1 MRILLRDLTPGTD
14 YSIQLRANDGI
25 NVSDWSRIFALSTTT
40 DTLAPAQPQNLT
52 WDVNQTGFS
61 AKWDAVTQNADASPL
76 LDLAY
81 YIVRIAIPSSTSV
94 DIQTTNNFYDLSFEA
109 NIGFFSTAQAE
120 LECTVFSV
128 DTTGNISVAS
138 TTETATN
145 PAPPDPTGVAAA
157 GVVGG
162 VSMKWDVQTIDDL
175 AAYDVHMSTSGS
187 GFTPSGGNRV
197 YSGTSNTFIFD
208 SSSLGVV
215 HYFKIASRDV
225 FGSLSNYVTVSAT
238 PISPTDVDTTAPDV
252 PTSLSA
258 SMAVDANDSAFAKA
272 DFSWTAPADTDLAGY
287 IVRYKQNASTTY
299 DFIDVP
305 LGTVA
310 VTIGGLVVGIQYN
323 FSVQAYDRSTNRS
336 AFATAVNATAANT
349 APSTPKAPTAVAGV
363 QNIQVSHDLEK
374 ATTGRLEADVAYFE
388 VHLGTTST
396 FTASSATLIGQM
408 QVEPGTT
415 FVSGVF
421 STPVVDSSVAR
432 WVRVIAVD
440 RGGLTSSPSA
450 VAAVTV
456 GLIDNANISNAT
468 ITSAKINDL
477 AANKITAGTGIINA
491 LLIKASLTVDTAGT
505 VESSNYS
512 AGAAGYRLSNKT
524 LEINGGTIR
533 AAALQLQNGHNMLH
547 PAYTDFEFLSTWY
560 SGNIS
565 TSVVS
570 GTLTATIVDTVTITP
585 KYGIQCLRLVRSGGS
600 AGDDSDVWL
609 GASSAAYNVPVEQ
622 STTYIFSV
630 WIHNSTTAKNIQLKA
645 RSSDGTFR
653 SFDTMS
659 SRPANGAWTR
669 YSGTLTTGAYNA
681 ITIGLSTETDG
692 TIYFDGLQL
701 EPQLAGSTSPSTWKP
716 PSQTSID
723 GGIIRTGEIR
733 STALANGLA
742 GQPAWSINVTG
753 AAQFGDATV
762 RGRIVVGDPSNPT
775 ADGSNSR
782 IHSANYSA
790 GTAGWIINNDG
801 SAEFNNVT
809 VRGGSSAGNY
819 VIVGPSGGQQVRL
832 GSTGSSGFVTLT
844 TGRPIEIAFSAITS
858 SVGNSGA
865 ANEYAYMQM
874 LGPTVSGATGQ
885 VSLRL
890 NSQNNDGTSNANASL
905 TLGVSSIIIYDKDQ
919 MTISTPVLYLQN
931 ASSSSPVIRV
941 NAAGGH
947 TGSLL
952 QLQQSSSEK
961 FAVDTAGNTTISG
974 VDIGRGPISSVQIT
988 SNVTGI
994 ASGTETNLMT
1004 VPSMT
1009 FKDGR
1014 AYRLHINGMHES
1026 GAANDRMLYRV
1037 RKGSASTSGTLY
1049 LDALRV
1055 PTSATAGLVTVVNM
1069 SFILENNSGA
1079 DITTALSVNAN
1090 PASGTASFQ
1099 TATTNRAFATVE
1111 DVGVVGSW
1119 SGVSIT

>member
-14 YSIQLRANDGI
+14 YNIQLRANDGTS
-25 NVSDWSRIFALSTTT
+25 VSDWSRIFALATTT
-40 DTLAPAQPQNLT
+40 DTLAPAQPQSLA
-52 WDVNQTGFS
+52 WVVNQSTFS
-61 AKWDAVTQNADASPL
+61 ATWNAVTQNADASPL

-81 YIVRIAIPSSTSV
+81 YIVRIGIPAGAHV
-94 DIQTTNNFYDLSFEA
+94 DIKTTNTFYDLSFDA
-109 NIGFFSTAQAE
+109 NKNFFTTARAV
-120 LECTVFSV
+120 LDCTIFAV

-145 PAPPDPTGVAAA
+145 PAPPDPTGVVAA
-157 GVVGG
+157 GIVGG
-162 VSMKWDVQTIDDL
+162 VSMKWDVQVIDDL
-175 AAYDVHMSTSGS
+175 AAYDVYMSTSGS
-187 GFTPSGGNRV
+187 GFTPSVGNRV
-197 YSGTSNTFIFD
+197 YSGTANIFMFD

-225 FGSLSNYVTVSAT
+225 FGSISNYVTVSAT
-238 PISPTDVDTTAPDV
+238 PISPTDVDTTPPGV
-252 PTSLSA
+252 PTALSA
-258 SMAVDANDSAFAKA
+258 SMTVDTNDSAFAKA
-272 DFSWTAPADTDLAGY
+272 DFSWTAPAATDLAGY
-287 IVRYKQNASTTY
+287 VVRYKQDASTTY

-310 VTIGGLVVGIQYN
+310 ITIGGLVVGIQYN

-336 AFATAVNATAANT
+336 AFATNVNATAANT

-374 ATTGRLEADVAYFE
+374 AATGRLEADVAYFE

-440 RGGLTSSPSA
+440 RGGLASSPSA

-456 GLIDNANISNAT
+456 GLIDNANIANAT

-477 AANKITAGTGIINA
+477 EANKITAGTGIINA
-491 LLIKASLTVDTAGT
+491 LLIKSSLTIDTAGT

-512 AGAAGYRLSNKT
+512 AGVAGYRLSNNT
-524 LEINGGTIR
+524 LEINDGTIR

-560 SGNIS
+560 SGNLS

-585 KYGIQCLRLVRSGGS
+585 KYGLQCLRLVRSGGS

-653 SFDTMS
+653 SFDAMT

-669 YSGTLTTGAYNA
+669 YSGTLTTGAYDA

-716 PSQTSID
+716 PSQTTID

-809 VRGGSSAGNY
+809 VRGGSGSGNY
-819 VIVGPSGGQQVRL
+819 VIVGPSGGRQIRL
-832 GSTGSSGFVTLT
+832 GSTGTTGFMTLT
-844 TGRPIEIAFSAITS
+844 TGSSVELAFAAITNTPI
-858 SVGNSGA
+858 NSGA
-865 ANEYAYMQM
+865 ADEYAQMQIV
-874 LGPTVSGATGQ
+874 GPTVSGATGQ
-885 VSLRL
+885 VYFQL
-890 NSQNNDGTSNANASL
+890 NSQNNDGSSNPNISMRFDGGNAI
-905 TLGVSSIIIYDKDQ
+905 VYDKDVMSIAGQ
-919 MTISTPVLYLQN
+919 VLDVLPD
-931 ASSSSPVIRV
+931 ASALTALRV
-941 NAAGGH
+941 NANGSH
-947 TGSLL
+947 TGDLFLL
-952 QLQQSSSEK
+952 EQSGTDK
-961 FAVDTAGNTTISG
+961 FKVDIDGNTSIAGIDT
-974 VDIGRGPISSVQIT
+974 GRGPLSSVAMP
-988 SNVTGI
+988 SAVTGI
-994 ASGTETNLMT
+994 TSGTETALMT
-1004 VPSMT
+1004 IPSMT

-1014 AYRLHINGMHES
+1014 AYRVHVNLSQQSNS
-1026 GAANDRMLYRV
+1026 ASDRFLYKL
-1037 RKGSASTSGTLY
+1037 RKGSNTTSGTIY
-1049 LDALRV
+1049 LNNIRV
-1055 PTSATAGLVTVVNM
+1055 VTSAQVSVDNTFNA

-1079 DITTALSVNAN
+1079 DITTALTWAGN
-1090 PASGTASFQ
+1090 PANGTGQVNNPANNPSFS
-1099 TATTNRAFATVE
+1099 TVE
-1111 DVGVVGSW
+1111 DVGVAGSW